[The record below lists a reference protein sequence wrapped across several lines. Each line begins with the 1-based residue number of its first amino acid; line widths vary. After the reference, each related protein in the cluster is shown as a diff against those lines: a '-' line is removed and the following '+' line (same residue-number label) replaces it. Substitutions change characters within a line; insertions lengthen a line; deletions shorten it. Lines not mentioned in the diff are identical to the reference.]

1 MCNIDTS
8 NFEFYSQNF
17 TTTHSDSSLKYIT
30 YTLFSFKHSSD
41 CFAKK
46 NARVFFAN
54 SGRFVFLPKK
64 FWYDSNF
71 SKKRLI
77 SNSDFCKI
85 VILKTN
91 IMEVFYIEFD

>member
-1 MCNIDTS
+1 VCNINTR

-17 TTTHSDSSLKYIT
+17 TTTHSDSSLKYIIHNFPSNILVT
-30 YTLFSFKHSSD
+30 VLLRKTHA
-41 CFAKK
+41 CF
-46 NARVFFAN
+46 VN